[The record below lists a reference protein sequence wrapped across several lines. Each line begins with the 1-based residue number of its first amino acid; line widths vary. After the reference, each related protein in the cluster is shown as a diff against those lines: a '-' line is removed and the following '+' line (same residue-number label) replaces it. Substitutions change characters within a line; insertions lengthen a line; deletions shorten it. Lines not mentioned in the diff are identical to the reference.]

1 MNVFPIITSQNPKKP
16 KDLVKP
22 TPISFVFTPVLV
34 AEVDGDPFSY
44 DYESD
49 LFHEI
54 HNFPQ

>member
-1 MNVFPIITSQNPKKP
+1 MNVFPIINPQNPKKP

-34 AEVDGDPFSY
+34 AGDPFSY
-44 DYESD
+44 NYESD